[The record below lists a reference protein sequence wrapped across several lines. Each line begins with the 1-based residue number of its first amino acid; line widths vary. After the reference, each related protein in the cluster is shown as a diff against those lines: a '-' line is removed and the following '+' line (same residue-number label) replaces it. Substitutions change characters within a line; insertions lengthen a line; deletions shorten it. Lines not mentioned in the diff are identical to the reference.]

1 MLVVAQIIFLV
12 VSVVHN
18 QFAIDEN
25 PTNVDLGV
33 VEGVEGV
40 EWRKWR
46 EWGGGVRV
54 GVGEGEGVR
63 NEIKMKLNLK
73 SKAQNTYICHAEVV
87 VARLAVGRLKVTRE
101 DVGEVGLLPIE
112 KGKNNGRLGQLMVRS

>member
-1 MLVVAQIIFLV
+1 ML
-12 VSVVHN
+12 
-18 QFAIDEN
+18 
-25 PTNVDLGV
+25 TWG
-33 VEGVEGV
+33 
-40 EWRKWR
+40 WWR
-46 EWGGGVRV
+46 EWREWSGGSGGSGGGGLGL

>member
-1 MLVVAQIIFLV
+1 MAQIIFLV

-73 SKAQNTYICHAEVV
+73 SKAQNTYI
-87 VARLAVGRLKVTRE
+87 
-101 DVGEVGLLPIE
+101 
-112 KGKNNGRLGQLMVRS
+112 